1 MENQCVWRHCVVLKA
16 QSSNHTWAV
25 CESAPFKHSGVTNYS
40 EYSAMD
46 RYCAACSSANSS
58 VWPTGAS
65 PLWNCSIHT
74 RLSFEDKIHRRVELI
89 LNGKKAEATSWQLS
103 EMEQDLWIRAKFRT
117 GSQHGL
123 WNVRQTSQGSWDHS
137 VVYLKMD
144 VCSLSVSFK
153 PHRSDFGINL

>member
-74 RLSFEDKIHRRVELI
+74 RLSFEDKNSQAGRINIERQEGRSYLVPAEWDGTRLVNSGEIQDWKSTRSLKCTSDFSGEL
-89 LNGKKAEATSWQLS
+89 
-103 EMEQDLWIRAKFRT
+103 
-117 GSQHGL
+117 GSQRCL
-123 WNVRQTSQGSWDHS
+123 
-137 VVYLKMD
+137 LKD
-144 VCSLSVSFK
+144 GRLQSFCL
-153 PHRSDFGINL
+153 I